1 MKLVL
6 KGNFKFSVGI
16 PGITEPV
23 PLVVLYRA
31 LGKCSDK
38 DFIESICY
46 DPSDSQLYELLL
58 PSIGHADLILTEF
71 LAKNSGPTSIIT
83 PRSVREQVLALR
95 FLGTKLRYS
104 RQLPSVEA
112 GKTVLSQLFAN
123 TEGGYTRK
131 AYLLGY
137 MVNQLC
143 STFLGRRPEED
154 KDNFKNKRVDLTG
167 QLMSHQFRKAMAHLE
182 HDIKRKIQSHLL
194 KDMDLAPLKAYVSE
208 AIITQQ
214 MQSAFTLGNWN
225 TNEGLKSSG
234 VVGVLKRM
242 NPMATLS
249 HLRQVR
255 LNLPAPARPTDSAR
269 HP

>member
-1 MKLVL
+1 MKLVK
-6 KGNFKFSVGI
+6 KGKATFTVGI

-23 PLVVLYRA
+23 PLVILYRA
-31 LGKCSDK
+31 LGKSSDK
-38 DFIESICY
+38 DFLDSICY
-46 DPSDSQLYELLL
+46 DPADSELYELLL
-58 PSIGHADLILTEF
+58 HSIGHADIVLMEF
-71 LAKNSGPTSIIT
+71 QAKNSGPASILT
-83 PRSVREQVLALR
+83 PRSLRDQVIALR

-104 RQLPSVEA
+104 KHWPSVEA
-112 GKTVLSQLFAN
+112 GKTVLGQLFVH

-167 QLMSHQFRKAMAHLE
+167 QLLSHQFRKAMAHLE
-182 HDIKRKIQSHLL
+182 RDIKRKMQPYLV
-194 KDMDLAPLKAYVSE
+194 KDMELAPLKSYVTDT
-208 AIITQQ
+208 IITKQ

-255 LNLPAPARPTDSAR
+255 LNLPSPARPTDSAR